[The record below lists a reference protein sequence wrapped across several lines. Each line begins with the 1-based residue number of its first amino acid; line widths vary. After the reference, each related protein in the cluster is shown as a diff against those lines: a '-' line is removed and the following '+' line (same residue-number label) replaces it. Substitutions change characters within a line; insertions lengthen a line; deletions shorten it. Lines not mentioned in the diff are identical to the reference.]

1 MTTDVGCGC
10 WGAMMCL
17 RVPHFTPFCEWL
29 VSLLCLCVC
38 VYSVGKPLLSAPT
51 ALDNVLAVL
60 GDVIGTGG
68 GAVLPYGSS
77 AGGGRYDLTV
87 THTQSVQ

>member
-1 MTTDVGCGC
+1 MWLLGSDD
-10 WGAMMCL
+10 ASSFL
-17 RVPHFTPFCEWL
+17 SFHHLCEWL
-29 VSLLCLCVC
+29 VSLLCLCLC

-60 GDVIGTGG
+60 SDVIGTGG
-68 GAVLPYGSS
+68 GAALPYGSS
-77 AGGGRYDLTV
+77 AGGGRCDLTA

>member
-1 MTTDVGCGC
+1 
-10 WGAMMCL
+10 MMRL
-17 RVPHFTPFCEWL
+17 RVSHFTPFCEWL
-29 VSLLCLCVC
+29 VSLLCLCVCVC

-60 GDVIGTGG
+60 SDVIGTGG
-68 GAVLPYGSS
+68 GAALPYGSS
-77 AGGGRYDLTV
+77 AGDGRCDLTA